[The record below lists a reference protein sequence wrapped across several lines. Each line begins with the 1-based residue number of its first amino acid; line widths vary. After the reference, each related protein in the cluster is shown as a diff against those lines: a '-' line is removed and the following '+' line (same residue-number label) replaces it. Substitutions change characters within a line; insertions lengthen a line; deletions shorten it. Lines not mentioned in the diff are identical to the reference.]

1 MHEYSVAAELINA
14 LLPQVEAIDGQI
26 VGVILKKGEMR
37 ILSDHALINAFEM
50 VANGTRLEKAKLI
63 IELVPV
69 SVSCA
74 SCGYQGAVDHV
85 SDDAFHFVAVPILTC
100 PKCQSEVDMKTGR
113 ELYVDRL
120 TVQTPTETDVD
131 DD

>member
-1 MHEYSVAAELINA
+1 MHEYSVAAELVNA
-14 LLPQVEAIDGQI
+14 LLPQAEAIDGQI

-37 ILSDHALINAFEM
+37 ILSDHALVNAFEM
-50 VANGTRLEKAKLI
+50 VAQGTPLEKARLI

-85 SDDAFHFVAVPILTC
+85 SDDAFHFAVPILTC

-113 ELYVDRL
+113 ELYVDSL
-120 TVQTPTETDVD
+120 TVETATESDTND
-131 DD
+131 D